1 MFGRRERRYRWRIVS
16 TLTML
21 ALSAVVAPVALA
33 AAGGAGDP
41 MGPVTS
47 MVAAVPRLAGP
58 SRARVGSRVTFSASS
73 MRAGVYTLRL
83 VKVVT
88 PDRVLDGIGCV
99 ARIGRPARSV
109 AGRVRITGVLPT
121 RLACSSGAGPV
132 EGYRT
137 AQAGAYLVTI
147 SRDERGM
154 PFGGDP
160 FLRRNLRL
168 TR

>member
-1 MFGRRERRYRWRIVS
+1 MFARLGGTGRRRLLGVV
-16 TLTML
+16 TVL
-21 ALSAVVAPVALA
+21 AVSAVGAPSVA
-33 AAGGAGDP
+33 AAALRFAG
-41 MGPVTS
+41 S
-47 MVAAVPRLAGP
+47 
-58 SRARVGSRVTFSASS
+58 SSARVGSRVTFSASR
-73 MRAGVYTLRL
+73 MRAGTYTLRL

-88 PDRVLDGIGCV
+88 PDRVLDGISCV
-99 ARIGRPARSV
+99 ARVGHPTRAV

-137 AQAGAYLVTI
+137 AQAGAYLITI

-154 PFGGDP
+154 PFGGEP
-160 FLRRNLRL
+160 FLRRHLQL

>member
-1 MFGRRERRYRWRIVS
+1 MFGRLERRYWRRFVS
-16 TLTML
+16 VVTTLTI
-21 ALSAVVAPVALA
+21 SAVAAPVALA
-33 AAGGAGDP
+33 AGVSDPAGPLA
-41 MGPVTS
+41 S
-47 MVAAVPRLAGP
+47 VATAAPRFAGP
-58 SRARVGSRVTFSASS
+58 SSARVGARVTFSASS
-73 MRAGVYTLRL
+73 MPAGTYTLRL

-99 ARIGRPARSV
+99 ARIGHPTTSV
-109 AGRVRITGVLPT
+109 AGRVRIAGSLPT

-137 AQAGAYLVTI
+137 AGPGAYLVTI

-160 FLRRNLRL
+160 FLKRKLRL